1 MLQILVIWTTRVSIP
16 RRPNPPRERSA
27 STTYL
32 KQSQVRRIRLF
43 RLQLLIRI
51 TDRYRPLTSF
61 SQKLTFLIDIQ
72 IAIFDKYHEKL
83 LSNLEAYLTMTTAL
97 GRAMGS
103 VTKEEQERL
112 LGVAGLERLCKTYGS
127 ADYLEKAMRD
137 WSDDVVGQRP
147 RHIG

>member
-1 MLQILVIWTTRVSIP
+1 VCSAATVYPIP
-16 RRPNPPRERSA
+16 A
-27 STTYL
+27 ADHT
-32 KQSQVRRIRLF
+32 
-43 RLQLLIRI
+43 
-51 TDRYRPLTSF
+51 TDRYKPLTSF

-97 GRAMGS
+97 GRAMGG

-112 LGVAGLERLCKTYGS
+112 LGVEGLERLCKTYGS

-137 WSDDVVGQRP
+137 WSDDVVGCHRMP
-147 RHIG
+147 

>member
-1 MLQILVIWTTRVSIP
+1 V
-16 RRPNPPRERSA
+16 
-27 STTYL
+27 
-32 KQSQVRRIRLF
+32 
-43 RLQLLIRI
+43 LINN

-97 GRAMGS
+97 GS

-112 LGVAGLERLCKTYGS
+112 LGVEGLERLCKTYGS

-137 WSDDVVGQRP
+137 WSDDVVGLSHAHYGRS
-147 RHIG
+147 RVTSANCCSSSWTSGRGCKIVLAKSTALVASL